1 MQDNHDD
8 HDDIKRDQTV
18 SNATCYITRY
28 RVKVNRKGK
37 KMQQKKRTTGFLLGI
52 SPLVIIGVF
61 LVLVP
66 IFIFITIDSMQ
77 AHNQR
82 AVEMLTERGGALMR
96 SFEAGART
104 GMLAMR
110 WKAAKVQRLLMETA
124 FQPDIEYIMITDK
137 KGSILAHSTLSKTG
151 GTYENMPDL
160 SKVTFE
166 RVLAHREM
174 RGENNKIFEV
184 YKKFTPSRPPRPHGR
199 GRPDKF
205 HDELSMGK
213 HYPPMPDWCRAHF
226 FKGSDQKTIEP
237 EQYIFAGFNMEKIE
251 ASKKEYLFHV
261 IFTGIILFF
270 IGCAGIFSLFVMQAY
285 RSAKKSITSLE
296 KEVERSRRLA
306 AIGKL
311 AAGVAHEIR
320 NPLSSIKGFATYFK
334 ERFEDSQ
341 EEKKTATIMI
351 DEVERLNRSVTQLLE
366 FAGPIS
372 VSKAEVDCNELLDHS
387 LLLVKNDLTSKKIEY
402 ETVIRT
408 KKNSLMLDRDRMN
421 QVLLNLYLNAIEA
434 MESGGK
440 LTVRVLDMESGGRVC
455 FEVSDTGKGIG
466 EADIEHI
473 FDPYYTTRNTG
484 TGLGLAVVYKI
495 VETLGGEIT
504 AKSSLGK
511 GTTFFI
517 QMPC

>member
-1 MQDNHDD
+1 
-8 HDDIKRDQTV
+8 
-18 SNATCYITRY
+18 
-28 RVKVNRKGK
+28 
-37 KMQQKKRTTGFLLGI
+37 MQQKKRTTGSLLGI
-52 SPLVIIGVF
+52 SPFVIIGVF

-66 IFIFITIDSMQ
+66 IFIFITIDSMK
-77 AHNQR
+77 AHNRR

-110 WKAAKVQRLLMETA
+110 WEAAKVQRLLTETA

-137 KGSILAHSTLSKTG
+137 KGSILAHSELSKIG
-151 GTYENMPDL
+151 GTYKTMPDL
-160 SKVTFE
+160 SMLAFGK
-166 RVLAHREM
+166 VLAHRELH
-174 RGENNKIFEV
+174 GEEKNVFEV
-184 YKKFTPSRPPRPHGR
+184 FKKFTPSRPQHPHRR
-199 GRPDKF
+199 GKPGKF
-205 HDELSMGK
+205 HGELSMVK
-213 HYPPMPDWCRAHF
+213 HPSPMPDWCRMHF
-226 FKGSDQKTIEP
+226 IKGPNRKNAEP

-251 ASKKEYLFHV
+251 AAKKEYLFHV
-261 IFTGIILFF
+261 IFTGVILFF
-270 IGCAGIFSLFVMQAY
+270 IGCAGIFSLFIMQAY

-341 EEKKTATIMI
+341 EEKKTAIIMI

-372 VSKAEVDCNELLDHS
+372 VSKSEVDCNELLNHS
-387 LLLVKNDLTSKKIEY
+387 LLLVKKDLTSKKIEY
-402 ETVIRT
+402 KTVIRT

-421 QVLLNLYLNAIEA
+421 QILLNLYLNAIEA
-434 MESGGK
+434 MASGGK
-440 LTVRVLDMESGGRVC
+440 LTVRVLDMESGDRVC
-455 FEVSDTGKGIG
+455 FEVSDTGKGIN

-495 VETLGGEIT
+495 VETLGGEI
-504 AKSSLGK
+504 AVKSSFGK
-511 GTTFFI
+511 GTTFSVQI
-517 QMPC
+517 PC